1 VKWSKALNGSMG
13 TAALLLP
20 MMVAGESHIQTEAA
34 GTAATASA
42 HVNFKIVIPKVL
54 YLRVNGGNEPTESAP
69 SEGAPSEGAQ
79 TVAVMSNSRNVT
91 LNATLRA
98 SDSDVHA
105 RGVVLG
111 ASARKTIAQD
121 ALCTLGGA
129 AHAAVIPVT
138 PVSPI
143 FPAIP
148 VIPAIP
154 VTTRPV
160 KAGDRQVICTVS
172 MP

>member
-1 VKWSKALNGSMG
+1 MAFNGSVG

-20 MMVAGESHIQTEAA
+20 MMVAGESHIQTESA
-34 GTAATASA
+34 GTATTAAA

-54 YLRVNGGNEPTESAP
+54 YLRVSGGNDRIP
-69 SEGAPSEGAQ
+69 GAE
-79 TVAVMSNSRNVT
+79 TVAVMSNSRNVA
-91 LNATLRA
+91 LNASVRTT
-98 SDSDVHA
+98 DSDVHA

-121 ALCTLGGA
+121 APCTLGGA
-129 AHAAVIPVT
+129 HPVT
-138 PVSPI
+138 V
-143 FPAIP
+143 PAGAHGP
-148 VIPAIP
+148 E
-154 VTTRPV
+154 

>member
-34 GTAATASA
+34 GTAATAAA

-69 SEGAPSEGAQ
+69 IEGAQ

-91 LNATLRA
+91 LNATVRA

-138 PVSPI
+138 PISPVV
-143 FPAIP
+143 PAIP

>member
-34 GTAATASA
+34 GTAATATA

-54 YLRVNGGNEPTESAP
+54 YLRVGGGNEPI
-69 SEGAPSEGAQ
+69 EGAE
-79 TVAVMSNSRNVT
+79 TVAVMSNSRNLT
-91 LNATLRA
+91 LNATVRT
-98 SDSDVHA
+98 SNSDVHA

-121 ALCTLGGA
+121 ALCTLGDA
-129 AHAAVIPVT
+129 AHATVIPVT
-138 PVSPI
+138 PVT
-143 FPAIP
+143 
-148 VIPAIP
+148 P
-154 VTTRPV
+154 VTTRPA

>member
-1 VKWSKALNGSMG
+1 MAFNASVG

-34 GTAATASA
+34 GTATTTAA

-54 YLRVNGGNEPTESAP
+54 YLRVSGGNDRIP
-69 SEGAPSEGAQ
+69 GAE
-79 TVAVMSNSRNVT
+79 TVAVMSNSRNVA
-91 LNATLRA
+91 LNASVRTA
-98 SDSDVHA
+98 DSDVHA

-111 ASARKTIAQD
+111 ASATKTIAQV
-121 ALCTLGGA
+121 APCTLGDAHPATDPAGA
-129 AHAAVIPVT
+129 RG
-138 PVSPI
+138 
-143 FPAIP
+143 PA
-148 VIPAIP
+148 
-154 VTTRPV
+154 

>member
-1 VKWSKALNGSMG
+1 LNKPQGKPIVKWSKALNGSMG

-34 GTAATASA
+34 GTAAAATA
-42 HVNFKIVIPKVL
+42 HVNFKIVIPTVL
-54 YLRVNGGNEPTESAP
+54 YLRVNGGNERI
-69 SEGAPSEGAQ
+69 EGAE
-79 TVAVMSNSRNVT
+79 TVAVMSNSRNLT
-91 LNATLRA
+91 LNATVRT
-98 SDSDVHA
+98 SDSDFHA

-121 ALCTLGGA
+121 ALCTLGDA
-129 AHAAVIPVT
+129 DHAAVIPVT
-138 PVSPI
+138 PVT
-143 FPAIP
+143 
-148 VIPAIP
+148 P
-154 VTTRPV
+154 VTTTRPA

>member
-1 VKWSKALNGSMG
+1 MKWSKALNGSMG

-20 MMVAGESHIQTEAA
+20 MMVAGESHIQTETA
-34 GTAATASA
+34 GTAATATA

-54 YLRVNGGNEPTESAP
+54 YLRVSGGNEPIAGVE
-69 SEGAPSEGAQ
+69 

-91 LNATLRA
+91 LNATVRT

-121 ALCTLGGA
+121 ALCTLGDAHPAALPAGA
-129 AHAAVIPVT
+129 RLSA
-138 PVSPI
+138 
-143 FPAIP
+143 
-148 VIPAIP
+148 
-154 VTTRPV
+154 

>member
-20 MMVAGESHIQTEAA
+20 MMVAGESHIQTQAV
-34 GTAATASA
+34 GTAATATA

-54 YLRVNGGNEPTESAP
+54 YLRVSGGDEPI
-69 SEGAPSEGAQ
+69 EGAQ
-79 TVAVMSNSRNVT
+79 TVAVMSNSRNLT
-91 LNATLRA
+91 LNATVRT

-121 ALCTLGGA
+121 ALCTLGDA
-129 AHAAVIPVT
+129 AHAAVIPV
-138 PVSPI
+138 
-143 FPAIP
+143 IP
-148 VIPAIP
+148 VIPVNP
-154 VTTRPV
+154 VNPVSARPA

>member
-1 VKWSKALNGSMG
+1 MG

>member
-1 VKWSKALNGSMG
+1 MKWSKALNGSMG

-34 GTAATASA
+34 GTAATATA

-54 YLRVNGGNEPTESAP
+54 YLRVGGLRVGGGNEPI
-69 SEGAPSEGAQ
+69 EGAE
-79 TVAVMSNSRNVT
+79 TVAVMSNSRNLT
-91 LNATLRA
+91 LNATVRT
-98 SDSDVHA
+98 SNSDVHA

-121 ALCTLGGA
+121 ALCTLGDA
-129 AHAAVIPVT
+129 AHGAVIPVIPVT
-138 PVSPI
+138 PV
-143 FPAIP
+143 
-148 VIPAIP
+148 
-154 VTTRPV
+154 TTRPA
-160 KAGDRQVICTVS
+160 KAGDRQVICTVA

>member
-1 VKWSKALNGSMG
+1 MAFNGSVG

-20 MMVAGESHIQTEAA
+20 MMVAGESHIQTESA
-34 GTAATASA
+34 GTATTTAA

-54 YLRVNGGNEPTESAP
+54 YLRVSGGNDPIA
-69 SEGAPSEGAQ
+69 GAE

-91 LNATLRA
+91 LNASVRTT
-98 SDSDVHA
+98 DSDVHA

-121 ALCTLGGA
+121 ARCTLGDA
-129 AHAAVIPVT
+129 DHAAVIPV
-138 PVSPI
+138 
-143 FPAIP
+143 IP
-148 VIPAIP
+148 PIP
-154 VTTRPV
+154 VTARPA
-160 KAGDRQVICTVS
+160 KADGDRQVICTVS